1 MICGNK
7 VETNDVHVENLIE
20 LVRQNE
26 VLYNVHEKDYRNASK
41 RQEAWE
47 EIGKAMGLPWQACKD
62 DWTKLRNAFTNAIK
76 RRSLKSGEAAHKIS
90 PWRFEYQLSFLKP
103 FLDGRRMNS
112 NIDSSGSS
120 TDGEEYIYP
129 TDVLSLTTSED
140 TNARYVIMN
149 TKESPKSEVFDIDVN
164 DYQIQDNFQIPKPPD
179 EHNNSNKK
187 GEHSLDQL
195 ISTMKTNNRI
205 LTEISTI
212 QQVNYAAD
220 ETELFYLS
228 MARTIKKLPRREQI
242 RIRQKL
248 CSLVSESELKIC
260 NPNPTVHL
268 SNSVPPEL
276 DKIS

>member
-1 MICGNK
+1 M
-7 VETNDVHVENLIE
+7 
-20 LVRQNE
+20 
-26 VLYNVHEKDYRNASK
+26 
-41 RQEAWE
+41 
-47 EIGKAMGLPWQACKD
+47 
-62 DWTKLRNAFTNAIK
+62 
-76 RRSLKSGEAAHKIS
+76 KII
-90 PWRFEYQLSFLKP
+90 FYF
-103 FLDGRRMNS
+103 RMNT

-129 TDVLSLTTSED
+129 TDVLSLTTSDEAN
-140 TNARYVIMN
+140 TRYVIMN
-149 TKESPKSEVFDIDVN
+149 TKESPKSEVFDVDVN
-164 DYQIQDNFQIPKPPD
+164 DVTNDFQIQDNFQIPKPPN
-179 EHNNSNKK
+179 EQINSNKK
-187 GEHSLDQL
+187 TDHSLDQL

-205 LTEISTI
+205 LTEIAAI

-260 NPNPTVHL
+260 NPSQTAHF